1 MQESNLVR
9 VDSMKTYRKP
19 VVRNLGSM
27 SAVTQKTG
35 VNDDGSS
42 HTKKGS
48 LSPLG
53 F

>member
-1 MQESNLVR
+1 MQESNSAR
-9 VDSMKTYRKP
+9 VDSMKTYSKP

-35 VNDDGSS
+35 ANNDGSS
-42 HTKKGS
+42 NTKKGS